1 MGKPSFNEPE
11 ITHKSKKMKLFATLA
26 AVTSA
31 QLGAPVSPMNMMPAM
46 PSMDGLMGGMGGMN
60 PMLMMSLLGDDSG
73 MDSDLLMMMMIGGMG
88 GMNPLLMMSLFDDDK
103 VDVAKLEK
111 ICADLDAGTEKDTC
125 DANLLKVIISA
136 IEKTEIDCAATGASA
151 TCAEDKK
158 TAIADI
164 KALKKSD
171 MSDIMMLMMM
181 SGQGGMG
188 NINSMLPLLLMKDG
202 GLGDNKMLMM
212 MMSGGMGGQGGMGG
226 MNPLLMMSLLE

>member
-60 PMLMMSLLGDDSG
+60 P
-73 MDSDLLMMMMIGGMG
+73 
-88 GMNPLLMMSLFDDDK
+88 LLMMSLFDDDK

-111 ICADLDAGTEKDTC
+111 FCADLDAGTEKDTC

-136 IEKTEIDCAATGASA
+136 IEKTEIDCAATGA

-164 KALKKSD
+164 KALKESD

-188 NINSMLPLLLMKDG
+188 
-202 GLGDNKMLMM
+202 
-212 MMSGGMGGQGGMGG
+212 G

>member
-1 MGKPSFNEPE
+1 MGSFNEPE

-31 QLGAPVSPMNMMPAM
+31 QLGAPVSPMSMMPAM
-46 PSMDGLMGGMGGMN
+46 PSMDGLMGGMGGQ
-60 PMLMMSLLGDDSG
+60 
-73 MDSDLLMMMMIGGMG
+73 GGMG

-136 IEKTEIDCAATGASA
+136 IEKTEIDCAAAGASA

-188 NINSMLPLLLMKDG
+188 
-202 GLGDNKMLMM
+202 
-212 MMSGGMGGQGGMGG
+212 G

>member
-31 QLGAPVSPMNMMPAM
+31 QLGAPVSPMSMMPAM
-46 PSMDGLMGGMGGMN
+46 PSMDGL
-60 PMLMMSLLGDDSG
+60 
-73 MDSDLLMMMMIGGMG
+73 IGGMG

-181 SGQGGMG
+181 SGQGGIG
-188 NINSMLPLLLMKDG
+188 NVNSMLPLLLMKDG
-202 GLGDNKMLMM
+202 GLGDNKMLMMM

>member
-1 MGKPSFNEPE
+1 
-11 ITHKSKKMKLFATLA
+11 
-26 AVTSA
+26 
-31 QLGAPVSPMNMMPAM
+31 
-46 PSMDGLMGGMGGMN
+46 
-60 PMLMMSLLGDDSG
+60 
-73 MDSDLLMMMMIGGMG
+73 MG

-136 IEKTEIDCAATGASA
+136 IEKTEIDCAATGAST

-158 TAIADI
+158 T
-164 KALKKSD
+164 D

-188 NINSMLPLLLMKDG
+188 NMNSMLPLLLMKD
-202 GLGDNKMLMM
+202 
-212 MMSGGMGGQGGMGG
+212 
-226 MNPLLMMSLLE
+226 

>member
-1 MGKPSFNEPE
+1 MG
-11 ITHKSKKMKLFATLA
+11 THKSKKMKLFATLA

-60 PMLMMSLLGDDSG
+60 P
-73 MDSDLLMMMMIGGMG
+73 LLMMT
-88 GMNPLLMMSLFDDDK
+88 LLDDDN

-188 NINSMLPLLLMKDG
+188 NMNSMLPLLLMKDG

-212 MMSGGMGGQGGMGG
+212 MMMSGGC
-226 MNPLLMMSLLE
+226 L

>member
-31 QLGAPVSPMNMMPAM
+31 QLGAPVSPMSMMPAM

-73 MDSDLLMMMMIGGMG
+73 MDSDLLMMMMMGGMGGQGGMG

-136 IEKTEIDCAATGASA
+136 IEKTEIDCAAIGASA

-171 MSDIMMLMMM
+171 MSDIKMLM
-181 SGQGGMG
+181 
-188 NINSMLPLLLMKDG
+188 
-202 GLGDNKMLMM
+202 MM

>member
-1 MGKPSFNEPE
+1 
-11 ITHKSKKMKLFATLA
+11 MKLFATLA

-73 MDSDLLMMMMIGGMG
+73 MDSDLLMMM
-88 GMNPLLMMSLFDDDK
+88 SLFDDDK

-111 ICADLDAGTEKDTC
+111 ICADLDAGTEKDAC

-188 NINSMLPLLLMKDG
+188 NMNSMLPL
-202 GLGDNKMLMM
+202 
-212 MMSGGMGGQGGMGG
+212 
-226 MNPLLMMSLLE
+226 

>member
-1 MGKPSFNEPE
+1 MGSFNEPE

-46 PSMDGLMGGMGGMN
+46 PSMDGLMGGMGGQ
-60 PMLMMSLLGDDSG
+60 
-73 MDSDLLMMMMIGGMG
+73 GGMG

-136 IEKTEIDCAATGASA
+136 I
-151 TCAEDKK
+151 
-158 TAIADI
+158 
-164 KALKKSD
+164 
-171 MSDIMMLMMM
+171 
-181 SGQGGMG
+181 
-188 NINSMLPLLLMKDG
+188 
-202 GLGDNKMLMM
+202 
-212 MMSGGMGGQGGMGG
+212 
-226 MNPLLMMSLLE
+226 